1 LQVNNKKGEDALEM
15 NEMEWALET
24 SRLEEVCS
32 RIDKLLSEKRKS
44 IDEYKEDVLEIR
56 RSMWDNTA
64 HVLSGEFDE
73 SVEIL
78 QYINSMK
85 QEEQNYRHT
94 SQQIKKLEK
103 MLESPYFARI
113 DFIQDEFDDKEKIY
127 IGMSSLIDH
136 DTMDIII
143 YDWRA
148 PISSMYYE
156 YELGEASY
164 IVGKRVISGEID
176 LKRQYRVVKSQL
188 ILMFDSSIK
197 IDDEILQE
205 ILSKNADEKMKNIV
219 ISIQKE
225 QNRII
230 RDEDARVLIVQGAAG
245 SGKTSIALHR
255 IAYLLYRHK
264 DEGLKSGNVVIF
276 SPNEIFNDYI
286 SDVLPELG
294 EENVHQTTFFEY
306 SKSLITPEIQ
316 IENQNEQMDFM
327 LSQDRNSLEYLLRKT
342 GIAYKSSLEFLQ
354 WMDSY
359 LELLDKKYESFFDIR
374 FNGKR
379 IVSKEELEELYS
391 VDYKGFAPVKRLKK
405 IGDRINYL
413 MKPHIGNRLKQII
426 KQVEEGDEEEFNVKQ
441 VSRARLHNELREL
454 RSSIEEM
461 TEVDSYKL
469 FTRMMKDRALLY
481 QQITG
486 KPMSK
491 ELSEMLEHTV
501 AYLSLNK
508 LHYEDIAPYI
518 YFKCILSGSFHIADI
533 RHVVIDEAQDYSYLQ
548 FQIIKRLFKYANFT
562 ILGDVNQAINTYMH
576 TADYKTTSE
585 IFSDVGSEMM
595 TLTKSY
601 RSTREI
607 WRLSEN
613 ILPSTSNQQPI
624 NRRGELPQLVK
635 VKEPEHMNA
644 FVIQQLREMMEQGM
658 KSMAVICKTAKQ
670 CEQVYEAV
678 KKELSLVNLIASES
692 SKLNSG
698 ICILPCY
705 LAKGLEFD
713 GVLLYD
719 ASRQNYGDEEQRKL
733 MYTMCTRALHKLS
746 ILYSGALTALLG
758 EPAPPL
764 VQLIE
769 V

>member
-1 LQVNNKKGEDALEM
+1 MIVNNKKGEDALEI
-15 NEMEWALET
+15 NETEWALET
-24 SRLEEVCS
+24 AQLEEVCS
-32 RIDKLLSEKRKS
+32 RIEKLLREKRKS

-85 QEEQNYRHT
+85 QEEQSYQHT
-94 SQQIKKLEK
+94 AQQIKKLEK

-113 DFIQDEFDDKEKIY
+113 DFMQDEFDDKEKIY
-127 IGMSSLIDH
+127 IGMSSLIDN

-164 IVGKRVISGEID
+164 TVGKRVISGEID
-176 LKRQYRVVKSQL
+176 LKRQYKVIKSQL
-188 ILMFDSSIK
+188 VLMFDSSIK

-225 QNRII
+225 QNKII
-230 RDEDARVLIVQGAAG
+230 RDEAARVLIVQGAAG

-264 DEGLKSGNVVIF
+264 DEGLNSGNVVIF

-306 SKSLITPEIQ
+306 SRSLITPELQ
-316 IENQNEQMDFM
+316 IENLNEQMDFM
-327 LSQDRNSLEYLLRKT
+327 LSQDRNSQEYRLRKNS
-342 GIAYKSSLEFLQ
+342 IQYKSSMEFLQ
-354 WMDSY
+354 WMDRY
-359 LELLDKKYESFFDIR
+359 LELLDKEYEGFFDIS
-374 FNGKR
+374 FNGKQ
-379 IVSKEELEELYS
+379 IISQKELEELYS
-391 VDYKGFAPVKRLKK
+391 VDYKSYAPVKRLQK
-405 IGDRINYL
+405 IGDRIEYL
-413 MKPHIGNRLKQII
+413 MKPLIGSRLKQII

-454 RSSIEEM
+454 RGRIQAM
-461 TEVDSYKL
+461 TEVDAYRL
-469 FTRMMKDRALLY
+469 FIGMMKDRGLY
-481 QQITG
+481 QRING
-486 KPMSK
+486 KPMSR
-491 ELSEMLEHTV
+491 ELSEMLRHTV
-501 AYLSLNK
+501 GYLSQNK
-508 LHYEDIAPYI
+508 LRYEDIAPYI
-518 YFKCILSGSFHIADI
+518 YFKGILSGSFHIADI

-548 FQIIKRLFKYANFT
+548 FQIIKRLFKYASFT
-562 ILGDVNQAINTYMH
+562 ILGDINQAINTYMH
-576 TADYKTTSE
+576 TADYKTAAE
-585 IFSDVGSEMM
+585 IFSDVGSEIM

-607 WRLSEN
+607 WQLSEN
-613 ILPSTSNQQPI
+613 VLPSTSNQQPI
-624 NRRGELPQLVK
+624 SRRGELPQLVK
-635 VKEPEHMNA
+635 FKASGNMDA
-644 FVIQQLREMMEQGM
+644 FVIQRLRELTEQGM
-658 KSMAVICKTAKQ
+658 KSIAVICKTADQ
-670 CEQVYEAV
+670 CRQVYDTV
-678 KKELSLVNLIASES
+678 KKELQLVNLVASES

-705 LAKGLEFD
+705 LSKGLEFD
-713 GVLLYD
+713 AVILYD
-719 ASRQNYGDEEQRKL
+719 ASSQNYDDEEQRKL
-733 MYTMCTRALHKLS
+733 MYTMCTRALHKLT
-746 ILYSGALTALLG
+746 ILYSGALTSLLN
-758 EPAPPL
+758 EPGPEL
-764 VQLIE
+764 VQAIE
-769 V
+769 A